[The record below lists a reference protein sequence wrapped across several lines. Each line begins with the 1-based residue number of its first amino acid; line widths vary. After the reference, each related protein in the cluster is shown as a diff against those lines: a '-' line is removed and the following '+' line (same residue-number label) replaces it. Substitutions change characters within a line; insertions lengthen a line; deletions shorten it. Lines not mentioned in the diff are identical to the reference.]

1 MHQRAQ
7 TTMVKYHE
15 RGLKSS
21 LKEQNEDSMV
31 VKRVERLNGVGMRLR
46 KRLRVK
52 DKMEGIYA
60 SEEEEQVAN

>member
-1 MHQRAQ
+1 
-7 TTMVKYHE
+7 
-15 RGLKSS
+15 
-21 LKEQNEDSMV
+21 MV

-60 SEEEEQVAN
+60 SEEEE